1 MHHKQ
6 WGSSPPSAFLRCSG
20 RANAVHALLLENGAE
35 PNYCSYESPLLAL
48 VRSSTDVAPQGSDQR
63 LDCAR
68 LLLDAG
74 ADLTATLPDVGA
86 FPDGRPALHLA
97 VELEDRSTQ
106 RMFELL
112 VGRGANVHARDR
124 VHGRNPLHVA
134 VMAEHPAAVRLL
146 LMAGADPTAEDQVLF
161 EFVEFQCNGTPS
173 LLASYNVNWEVIRL
187 LMSFGA
193 PAPRHRGGPAPSA
206 ANPNDSVTLGVFLDS
221 VEGMRPLQ
229 IAVGSRLYA
238 EARCALHHGWID
250 TAGCSLN
257 ILVAAANN
265 LPPPEMQ
272 MGLATLAVCTA
283 TVRLVHD
290 AMSPWSTNTHQL
302 YHGRFRDA
310 VQLVMLAEIRL
321 RDVVAP
327 EPLRRLAAAAGT
339 RKSTRQRQRQEARR
353 LPGLPH
359 LMWELV
365 CSFLVR
371 RDWPV
376 NDAVNAGKR
385 ADGYYL

>member
-1 MHHKQ
+1 M
-6 WGSSPPSAFLRCSG
+6 LR
-20 RANAVHALLLENGAE
+20 E
-35 PNYCSYESPLLAL
+35 
-48 VRSSTDVAPQGSDQR
+48 
-63 LDCAR
+63 
-68 LLLDAG
+68 
-74 ADLTATLPDVGA
+74 
-86 FPDGRPALHLA
+86 
-97 VELEDRSTQ
+97 
-106 RMFELL
+106 
-112 VGRGANVHARDR
+112 RG
-124 VHGRNPLHVA
+124 HGRTPLHVA
-134 VMAEHPAAVRLL
+134 VMAEHPAAVRVL

-193 PAPRHRGGPAPSA
+193 PAPRHRGGSAPSA
-206 ANPNDSVTLGVFLDS
+206 ANPNDSVTLGVFLDA

-257 ILVAAANN
+257 TLVAATNN
-265 LPPPEMQ
+265 LPPPEIQ
-272 MGLATLAVCTA
+272 MGLATLAVCKA

-321 RDVVAP
+321 RDAVAP
-327 EPLRRLAAAAGT
+327 EPLLDMLAEIQLRDAVAPEP
-339 RKSTRQRQRQEARR
+339 QQQEAHQ

-359 LMWELV
+359 LMWVLV

-371 RDWPV
+371 RNWPV
-376 NDAVNAGKR
+376 NAAVNAGKR
-385 ADGYYL
+385 ADG